1 MFLVNQMLM
10 QIHTFLTA
18 TTQKF
23 LVILT
28 TTDPVIRSP
37 IAVSLGAVP
46 GALCRYYISLYFGKW
61 FGTDFPFG
69 TFFINLTG
77 AFLMGVF
84 VTVTLERSIASLD
97 LRLLIAVGFLGSYTT
112 FSTYALDAIMLF
124 QSANLS
130 SALFYWF
137 GSAVLGIFGVVLGRL
152 VTQKL
157 LD

>member
-1 MFLVNQMLM
+1 MFTQL
-10 QIHTFLTA
+10 HSFLTA
-18 TTQKF
+18 ITQSF
-23 LVILT
+23 LVMLT
-28 TTDPVIRSP
+28 TADPTIRSP

-84 VTVTLERSIASLD
+84 ITTTLERSITSLD

-112 FSTYALDAIMLF
+112 FSTYALDTVTLF
-124 QSANLS
+124 QSGNLEFT
-130 SALFYWF
+130 LFYWF
-137 GSAVLGIFGVVLGRL
+137 SSAVLGVLGVALGRL

-157 LD
+157 LH